1 MLATRAVGNRRGLAC
16 RGISLFSIRSHHVLK
31 SPVIPNESA
40 LAPIRRTHQLMR
52 TTGYM
57 STSKGKVG
65 FARRTNQVMRTRYMS
80 TSKREEAIAAAE
92 DSASV
97 LEKAA
102 ANTESITPRPS
113 SRQLR
118 LHCLWEAAPMFT
130 FGFMEQSI
138 MIYAGNAIDCTIGV
152 WFGLST
158 LTAAAFGNMIS
169 NFVGLATGGTVERLA
184 MNVGLPSPGL
194 TEAQRSLKVVHR
206 VGFAGTLVGAMLGCA
221 LGMIHLFFID
231 TDKSAILKLQAIT
244 QEQEIAFEVEC
255 SNKVRN
261 DATAITVRGPD
272 VDGILAS
279 MTAALSASGYSV
291 LELRGT
297 HHKVRDDGGVDE
309 NGLFTMSNDGT
320 YEDTFIVRP
329 RGSTTQVPDDDL
341 EELGHTILAAC
352 KDPLSSHSLKAQVQD
367 LRADNEALIERVLW
381 LEQALEEKQ
390 IKVERRDD
398 VS

>member
-1 MLATRAVGNRRGLAC
+1 MVSVRAYPSRRGPT
-16 RGISLFSIRSHHVLK
+16 VN
-31 SPVIPNESA
+31 NENA
-40 LAPIRRTHQLMR
+40 LAPLRRTHQLMR
-52 TTGYM
+52 
-57 STSKGKVG
+57 SR
-65 FARRTNQVMRTRYMS
+65 FMS

-92 DSASV
+92 DSATA

-102 ANTESITPRPS
+102 ASAESTTPRPT

-118 LHCLWEAAPMFT
+118 IHCLWEAVPMFT

-184 MNVGLPSPGL
+184 MSLGLPSPGL

-221 LGMIHLFFID
+221 LGMVHLFFID

-255 SNKVRN
+255 SNKVRK

-297 HHKVRDDGGVDE
+297 HHRVSDDGGSEDS
-309 NGLFTMSNDGT
+309 GIFALGNDGT

-329 RGSTTQVPDDDL
+329 RGSTAQVPDDDL

-367 LRADNEALIERVLW
+367 LRADNEALVDRVLW
-381 LEQALEEKQ
+381 LEQALEERQ
-390 IKVERRDD
+390 IKVERRDG
-398 VS
+398 S

>member
-1 MLATRAVGNRRGLAC
+1 MSILVIGEHDNAALRPSTLNVVTAARALSSDIDVLIAGSDCQGAADEAATIAGITRVLKADDAALSDGLAENMAPLVQ
-16 RGISLFSIRSHHVLK
+16 SLAENYSH
-31 SPVIPNESA
+31 I
-40 LAPIRRTHQLMR
+40 LAPA
-52 TTGYM
+52 TTY
-57 STSKGKVG
+57 GKNLLP
-65 FARRTNQVMRTRYMS
+65 R
-80 TSKREEAIAAAE
+80 AAAILDVQQISDISGIESE
-92 DSASV
+92 DTFV
-97 LEKAA
+97 
-102 ANTESITPRPS
+102 RP
-113 SRQLR
+113 
-118 LHCLWEAAPMFT
+118 
-130 FGFMEQSI
+130 
-138 MIYAGNAIDCTIGV
+138 IYAGNAIDCTIGV

-184 MNVGLPSPGL
+184 MSLGLPSPGL

-221 LGMIHLFFID
+221 LGMVHLFFID

-255 SNKVRN
+255 SNKVRK

-297 HHKVRDDGGVDE
+297 HHRVSDDGGSEDS
-309 NGLFTMSNDGT
+309 GIFALGNDGT

-329 RGSTTQVPDDDL
+329 RGSTAQVPDDDL

-367 LRADNEALIERVLW
+367 LRADNEALVDRVLW
-381 LEQALEEKQ
+381 LEQALEERQ
-390 IKVERRDD
+390 IKQG
-398 VS
+398 

>member
-1 MLATRAVGNRRGLAC
+1 MIATRAIAFRHGHASRGTSL
-16 RGISLFSIRSHHVLK
+16 ISFRAHHILK
-31 SPVIPNESA
+31 SSAIANESA
-40 LAPIRRTHQLMR
+40 LAPLRRTHQLMR
-52 TTGYM
+52 T
-57 STSKGKVG
+57 
-65 FARRTNQVMRTRYMS
+65 RYMS
-80 TSKREEAIAAAE
+80 TSEREKAIAAAE
-92 DSASV
+92 DSASA

-102 ANTESITPRPS
+102 ANTETITPRPT

-118 LHCLWEAAPMFT
+118 IHCLWEAVPMFS

-184 MNVGLPSPGL
+184 MSVGLPSPGL
-194 TEAQRSLKVVHR
+194 TEAQRKLKIVHR

-255 SNKVRN
+255 SNKIRN

-297 HHKVRDDGGVDE
+297 HHKVRDDGGTDDE
-309 NGLFTMSNDGT
+309 SGLFTTSNDGT

-329 RGSTTQVPDDDL
+329 RGSKMQVPDDDL
-341 EELGHTILAAC
+341 EELAHTVLAAC

-390 IKVERRDD
+390 IKVERRDA
-398 VS
+398 

>member
-1 MLATRAVGNRRGLAC
+1 
-16 RGISLFSIRSHHVLK
+16 
-31 SPVIPNESA
+31 
-40 LAPIRRTHQLMR
+40 
-52 TTGYM
+52 
-57 STSKGKVG
+57 
-65 FARRTNQVMRTRYMS
+65 
-80 TSKREEAIAAAE
+80 
-92 DSASV
+92 
-97 LEKAA
+97 
-102 ANTESITPRPS
+102 
-113 SRQLR
+113 
-118 LHCLWEAAPMFT
+118 
-130 FGFMEQSI
+130 
-138 MIYAGNAIDCTIGV
+138 
-152 WFGLST
+152 
-158 LTAAAFGNMIS
+158 
-169 NFVGLATGGTVERLA
+169 
-184 MNVGLPSPGL
+184 
-194 TEAQRSLKVVHR
+194 
-206 VGFAGTLVGAMLGCA
+206 MLGCA

-279 MTAALSASGYSV
+279 MTAALSASGFSV

-297 HHKVRDDGGVDE
+297 HHKVRDDGGTDE
-309 NGLFTMSNDGT
+309 NSLFTMSNDGT

-329 RGSTTQVPDDDL
+329 RGSTAQVPDDDL

-390 IKVERRDD
+390 IKVERRDA
-398 VS
+398 S

>member
-1 MLATRAVGNRRGLAC
+1 M
-16 RGISLFSIRSHHVLK
+16 FS
-31 SPVIPNESA
+31 
-40 LAPIRRTHQLMR
+40 
-52 TTGYM
+52 
-57 STSKGKVG
+57 
-65 FARRTNQVMRTRYMS
+65 
-80 TSKREEAIAAAE
+80 
-92 DSASV
+92 
-97 LEKAA
+97 
-102 ANTESITPRPS
+102 
-113 SRQLR
+113 
-118 LHCLWEAAPMFT
+118 

-184 MNVGLPSPGL
+184 MSVGLPSPGL
-194 TEAQRSLKVVHR
+194 TEAQRKLKIVHR

-255 SNKVRN
+255 SNKIRN

-297 HHKVRDDGGVDE
+297 HHKVRDDGGTDDE
-309 NGLFTMSNDGT
+309 SGLFTTSNDGT

-329 RGSTTQVPDDDL
+329 RGSKMQVPDDDL
-341 EELGHTILAAC
+341 EELAHTVLAAC

-390 IKVERRDD
+390 IKVERRDA
-398 VS
+398 

>member
-1 MLATRAVGNRRGLAC
+1 
-16 RGISLFSIRSHHVLK
+16 
-31 SPVIPNESA
+31 
-40 LAPIRRTHQLMR
+40 
-52 TTGYM
+52 M
-57 STSKGKVG
+57 STSE
-65 FARRTNQVMRTRYMS
+65 
-80 TSKREEAIAAAE
+80 REKAIAAAE
-92 DSASV
+92 DSASA

-102 ANTESITPRPS
+102 ANTETITPRPT

-118 LHCLWEAAPMFT
+118 IHCLWEAVPMFS

-184 MNVGLPSPGL
+184 MSVGLPSPGL
-194 TEAQRSLKVVHR
+194 TEAQRKLKIVHR
-206 VGFAGTLVGAMLGCA
+206 VGFAGTLAGAMLGCA

-255 SNKVRN
+255 SNKIRN

-297 HHKVRDDGGVDE
+297 HHKVRDDGGTDDE
-309 NGLFTMSNDGT
+309 SGLFTTSNDGT

-329 RGSTTQVPDDDL
+329 RGSKMQVPDDDL
-341 EELGHTILAAC
+341 EELAHTVLAAC

-390 IKVERRDD
+390 IKVERRDA
-398 VS
+398 